1 MGILCKN
8 CRPCGQCRGTGT
20 RYIKNRGNRWCI
32 ECGGHGKK
40 FCSKHE
46 KERRSGKPCFLT
58 TAIVDHLGKGDGCHE
73 LEALRDFRDSY
84 MSESSERIRMVTEYY
99 RISPGLVDVINRMSS
114 ADGKFPLFLYDA
126 YIAPSVKFVE
136 DGRNDEALLTYKS
149 LVDFLISRQEQ
160 S

>member
-1 MGILCKN
+1 
-8 CRPCGQCRGTGT
+8 
-20 RYIKNRGNRWCI
+20 
-32 ECGGHGKK
+32 
-40 FCSKHE
+40 
-46 KERRSGKPCFLT
+46 LT